1 MIAANESTD
10 DGSAEKGSTQATGS
24 PAKRHVLRVDHS
36 ERHATLLD
44 LARTCADFDV
54 RMERLDVGDYCIDG
68 RVVIE
73 RKTYADFA
81 TSLADGRLFPQAAAL
96 ARSPHRPIVLLEG
109 PKPATMPD
117 VHRHALQGAM
127 ISLAV
132 MWRLPVLYARDPE
145 DSLRV
150 LRFVAHQIR
159 SSDSTILRRYDRKPK
174 RLASRKLYMLQGLPG
189 VVRHRQVGYSCSL
202 APSSGLSPPMTTR

>member
-1 MIAANESTD
+1 MIAADESTD
-10 DGSAEKGSTQATGS
+10 REHVETDSAQGTGP
-24 PAKRHVLRVDHS
+24 PAKRYVLRVDHS
-36 ERHATLLD
+36 ERHATLVD

-54 RMERLDVGDYCIDG
+54 RMERLDIGDYWIDG

-96 ARSPHRPIVLLEG
+96 ARSPHRPVVLLEG
-109 PKPATMPD
+109 PKPTAMPD

-132 MWRLPVLYARDPE
+132 MWRLPVL
-145 DSLRV
+145 
-150 LRFVAHQIR
+150 
-159 SSDSTILRRYDRKPK
+159 
-174 RLASRKLYMLQGLPG
+174 
-189 VVRHRQVGYSCSL
+189 
-202 APSSGLSPPMTTR
+202 